1 MQLVAPRAVRIA
13 DAIDAMICTIHFR
26 VSFLVIAY
34 LLPLDRLIHVAV
46 ATGIAACALAKQP
59 GAYLTGLTVLYGD
72 SLHQRLSASPECSAA
87 VSLSSENLSRS
98 ALNRSSGCQ
107 NSEFRCSLNP

>member
-13 DAIDAMICTIHFR
+13 DAILAMICTIHFR

-59 GAYLTGLTVLYGD
+59 GAYLTGFTILDGD
-72 SLHQRLSASPECSAA
+72 SLHGSRVAQSEASLIEC
-87 VSLSSENLSRS
+87 
-98 ALNRSSGCQ
+98 ALC
-107 NSEFRCSLNP
+107 